1 MFEVETQKL
10 RKIVK
15 NMFFFVMKSGE
26 IKKRSLFSTDTDQIY
41 FLEAPGSFISVFDLS
56 RNGESYDN

>member
-10 RKIVK
+10 KKIVK

-26 IKKRSLFSTDTDQIY
+26 IKKRSPFSTDTDQFY
-41 FLEAPGSFISVFDLS
+41 CLEAPGSFSVFDLS